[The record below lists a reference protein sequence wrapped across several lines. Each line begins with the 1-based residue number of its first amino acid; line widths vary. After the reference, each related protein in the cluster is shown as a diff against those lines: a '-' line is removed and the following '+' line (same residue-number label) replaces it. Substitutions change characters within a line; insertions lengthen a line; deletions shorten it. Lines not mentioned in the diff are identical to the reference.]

1 MHRLDKSRLIWEI
14 EEIVSRAKSELEEA
28 DEIKSR
34 PLSSSWFIDGSY
46 ALSERQGS
54 FVSLLSL
61 ASVGV
66 VSRRLVDGMPGARH
80 PLPHILIPKFLGE
93 TRASLIMGSLE
104 LLEGIRAVR
113 RGVELVV
120 FDGSYLA
127 SLLAGYGSSYE
138 AVTQV
143 HSALRARGVPLQTV
157 LKDVEDEV
165 NRAIDGLIEEAGKE
179 EDAAR
184 FLKAVARFLATIYD
198 HAESLYE
205 PLSDLGI
212 EEGLSKQILIDFS
225 VAYTEVNFYLR
236 LLGELLSR
244 AKESGIMPI
253 WVAKETTSRFLSE
266 VLGVRGWISDAVL
279 LSIIW
284 HAKERLYLVLRED
297 MKARSL
303 KPVSPP
309 RDPIASSDT
318 IKRAYRF
325 NRFTVVYFKISRA
338 GPVLQ
343 ASFPSELVPMDR
355 LEDVMATLSE
365 LADERSGYPR
375 PLAVVHHKAVL
386 SQELAEAFATR
397 LWRDSSG
404 ALKSILSPIGREIA
418 L

>member
-1 MHRLDKSRLIWEI
+1 
-14 EEIVSRAKSELEEA
+14 
-28 DEIKSR
+28 
-34 PLSSSWFIDGSY
+34 
-46 ALSERQGS
+46 
-54 FVSLLSL
+54 
-61 ASVGV
+61 
-66 VSRRLVDGMPGARH
+66 
-80 PLPHILIPKFLGE
+80 
-93 TRASLIMGSLE
+93 MGSLE

-127 SLLAGYGSSYE
+127 SLLAGYGSSYD

-143 HSALRARGVPLQTV
+143 HSALRAREVPLQTV
-157 LKDVEDEV
+157 LKSVEDEV
-165 NRAIDGLIEEAGKE
+165 NRAIDGLIEGASKE

-236 LLGELLSR
+236 LLGELLSQ
-244 AKESGIMPI
+244 AKESGIAPI

-279 LSIIW
+279 LNIIW

-303 KPVSPP
+303 KPISPP
-309 RDPIASSDT
+309 RDPVASPDT
-318 IKRAYRF
+318 IKRAYTF
-325 NRFTVVYFKISRA
+325 NRFTVVYFKISRT

-343 ASFPSELVPMDR
+343 ASFPSELVPRDR
-355 LEDVMATLSE
+355 LEDAMATLSE

-386 SQELAEAFATR
+386 SRELVEAFATR
-397 LWRDSSG
+397 LWQDSSG